1 MIQPKKGESNPE
13 HASGGSVA
21 GDSLLAVAQRKELL
35 DASEL
40 AQLREFFE
48 LLAEWDDTRKGET
61 THE

>member
-1 MIQPKKGESNPE
+1 M
-13 HASGGSVA
+13 A